1 MSRNLRL
8 ILASSSPRRRELLAT
23 LGVDFEVRPTDTDE
37 TARPGEGPEAL
48 VLRLAL
54 AKARA
59 AAGADELALGA
70 DTVVAVDG
78 DPLGKPTDAAAAR
91 AMLAR
96 LAGRRHEVWT
106 GVALVERGA
115 RGLRETARAVCTV
128 VEFRPL
134 ASAEIDA
141 YVATGEP
148 LDRAGA
154 YAIQGGAAAFAARVE
169 GSWSNVVGLPVGAV
183 RDLLARLGRSPADF
197 AAAPPVSRRT

>member
-1 MSRNLRL
+1 MSAPLRL
-8 ILASSSPRRRELLAT
+8 VLASSSPRRRELLAT
-23 LGVDFEVRPTDTDE
+23 LGVEFEVRPADADE
-37 TARPGEGPEAL
+37 TPREGEAPEPL

-59 AAGADELALGA
+59 AARPGELVLGA
-70 DTVVAVDG
+70 DTIVALDG
-78 DPLGKPTDAAAAR
+78 EPLGKPADAAAAR

-96 LAGRRHEVWT
+96 LSGRHHQVWT

-115 RGLRETARAVCTV
+115 NGARERALAV
-128 VEFRPL
+128 VTDVVFRALEP
-134 ASAEIDA
+134 AEIDA

-154 YAIQGGAAAFAARVE
+154 YAIQGGAAAFVASVD

-183 RDLLARLGRSPADF
+183 RDLLARHGRSPAEL
-197 AAAPPVSRRT
+197 APAPGVSRRT